1 MNLILISPAGGG
13 KDTLFSCLPQN
24 YRRYA
29 FGDNIRLVARNLRIN
44 GVQPAYSQL
53 RQMFDL
59 NPPPNLLRKLE
70 EFRRIPQDTKDR
82 KLLQELG
89 TYCRCYD
96 DYIWIR
102 PIAQVAEY
110 QSNMCI
116 TDCRRTTEFNSFPKF
131 TSVYINTPY
140 ELRLERLKERDG
152 TVDELAL
159 KHKAEQEI
167 ESLRSRCTYT
177 IDNSGTLEDLKR
189 ELSSCLGLDLKNI

>member
-13 KDTLFSCLPQN
+13 KDTVFSCLPQN

-89 TYCRCYD
+89 TYCREYD

-102 PIAQVAEY
+102 PVSHAAEFEG
-110 QSNMCI
+110 NMII
-116 TDCRRTTEFNSFPKF
+116 TDCRRKIELESFPRF
-131 TSVYINTPY
+131 TSVYIDTPY
-140 ELRLERLKERDG
+140 ELRLERLRERDG
-152 TVDELAL
+152 SVDELAL
-159 KHKAEQEI
+159 QHKAEQEI
-167 ESLRSRCTYT
+167 ESLRSRCDYT
-177 IDNSGTLEDLKR
+177 VDNSGTLEDLKR
-189 ELSSCLGLDLKNI
+189 GLSSCLGLDLENI